1 MVDESYYAG
10 RGQALVKHTFLDR
23 YLRDQ
28 LPKVGR
34 FKTFTYV
41 DLYAGPWQ
49 ARAPDYSDTSF
60 GIALTRMTEAKAV
73 LKGLGV
79 DVRMIAHLVE
89 LENCAELYQATRRF
103 SDVEVHCHPGRAEQ
117 YAAEI
122 ARKIP
127 TDGFRFVMIDPKGL
141 PDVRH
146 FAGLIA
152 ADRSEVLLNFM
163 FQFANRFVATDKMPK
178 LVEWLSM
185 VAPGSDWQE
194 EVDRMRGDEREAFI
208 TDMAR
213 GALSRLG
220 GYQFAPAI
228 TVDEAAA
235 NRTLYK
241 LIYLSRHELGLRV
254 FRDAEHRALEV
265 QANHRTGAIAA
276 KREAKTGLPDMFVEA
291 GMEDPNERS
300 ARLLAAGKRAG
311 AGYALQLV
319 IEAGTGGITWKALW
333 PKVLDRF
340 CITHRDL
347 GDAVGRWKAEGK
359 VRIAGLAPKARKPTE
374 DHHLIT
380 YSGAT

>member
-60 GIALTRMTEAKAV
+60 GIALRRMTEAKAV

-89 LENCAELYQATRRF
+89 LKNCAELYQATRQF
-103 SDVEVHCHPGRAEQ
+103 PGIEVHCHPGRAEQ

-122 ARKIP
+122 AAKIP
-127 TDGFRFVMIDPKGL
+127 QDGFRFVVIDPKGL

-146 FAGLIA
+146 FASLICA
-152 ADRSEVLLNFM
+152 PRTEVLLNFM
-163 FQFANRFVATDKMPK
+163 FQFANRFVATDKMPR
-178 LVEWLSM
+178 LIEWLSM
-185 VAPGSDWQE
+185 VAPGPDWQR
-194 EVDRMRGDEREAFI
+194 EVDRMFGDERETFI

-213 GALSRLG
+213 AALSRIG
-220 GYQFAPAI
+220 GYPYAPAI
-228 TVDEAAA
+228 TVDEADTD
-235 NRTLYK
+235 RTLYK
-241 LIYLSRHELGLRV
+241 LIYLTRHELGLRV
-254 FRDAEHRALEV
+254 FRDAERKSLEV
-265 QANHRTGAIAA
+265 QTALRTGAKAA
-276 KREAKTGLPDMFVEA
+276 KREARTGLLDLFAEA
-291 GMEDPNERS
+291 GIDDPNERS

-311 AGYALQLV
+311 AGCALQLV
-319 IEAGTGGITWKALW
+319 IEAGSQGITWKALW
-333 PKVLDRF
+333 PQVLDRF
-340 CITHRDL
+340 CITHREL
-347 GDAVGRWKAEGK
+347 GDAVGRWKSEGR
-359 VRIAGLAPKARKPTE
+359 VQIAGLGPKARKPTE

-380 YSGAT
+380 YSGAA